1 MKDQIIKFLAYNGK
15 ISVVCCST
23 TNLVEEARKLHDLS
37 PLSTAAM
44 GRVLTITALI
54 GSEMKNKTDKL
65 TIQIKGNGPIG
76 KIVAVSDNIPNVKAC
91 ITNPHADLPLNEF
104 GKLDVGGAVGNQGF
118 INVIKDIGLKEPYI
132 GISPLTSGEI
142 AEDFANYFETSEQK
156 QTAVALGVLVDKNG
170 VRASGGYIIS
180 PMPDATDEEIS
191 KIEKSIFEAGAMSK
205 MLDQNL
211 TLKEI
216 AQKITG
222 DKDVKVIDASIE
234 PKYNC
239 GCSKEK
245 FAGSLVTLGEKQLK
259 ELIEEDEKAEIDET
273 QYSVHSLRHSFATI
287 LYKSGVDIR
296 LLQIL
301 LGHSRIET
309 TQIYAHMHS
318 ESLMNA
324 MQGHPMSHFKIKD
337 ALAFNC

>member
-104 GKLDVGGAVGNQGF
+104 GKLDVGGAVGQDGY
-118 INVIKDIGLKEPYI
+118 INVIKDIGLKDPYI

-142 AEDFANYFETSEQK
+142 ADDFTNYFVKSEQR
-156 QTAVALGVLVDKNG
+156 QSAVALGVLVNKDG
-170 VRASGGYIIS
+170 VKAAGGYLIN
-180 PMPDATDEEIS
+180 PMPDSTEEEIA
-191 KIEKSIFEAGAMSK
+191 KVEQSIFKAGAISK
-205 MLDQNL
+205 MLDENL
-211 TLKEI
+211 SLLEI
-216 AQKITG
+216 AKKITG
-222 DKDVKVIDASIE
+222 DEDVKVLEENITPIYECD
-234 PKYNC
+234 
-239 GCSKEK
+239 CSKEHMSEGLAK
-245 FAGSLVTLGEKQLK
+245 IGK
-259 ELIEEDEKAEIDET
+259 EELEDIINKDGKAELVCHFCNKKYEF
-273 QYSVHSLRHSFATI
+273 SKEELEGI
-287 LYKSGVDIR
+287 LKNI
-296 LLQIL
+296 
-301 LGHSRIET
+301 
-309 TQIYAHMHS
+309 
-318 ESLMNA
+318 
-324 MQGHPMSHFKIKD
+324 
-337 ALAFNC
+337 C